1 MPLVDMQDMLKH
13 AHRNH
18 YAVSGFGVTHLNF
31 IEAVV
36 AAAERCRSPVI
47 LKLAES
53 AARNDFELLAAA
65 AERAA
70 QRATVP
76 VALHFDQAATPEA
89 ATRAINLG
97 CNSIAVE
104 AVPDSFPAT
113 VSQAKSLAELAH
125 RCGVTVEGRLHQF
138 DDAGGETPLT
148 AVEEAKAFVQR
159 TQVDCLA
166 VSVCVGNGRTRA
178 RNKFD
183 TERLRRL
190 QAAVKMPLVI
200 HATTEPTDEQCHKF
214 IQHGVARVDYPS
226 LLTELAADK
235 LRVGLRQRVQG
246 SYAELM
252 QDVSTALEGDVER
265 CLQRCGSAGRAAEV
279 LVQCRRWTPVEHL
292 IIYNIESADDSQ
304 VEAMIARGREVLA
317 RIPGVRS
324 VFSGQ
329 SVPDG
334 ARYRYCW
341 LVKFAH
347 EKVIDSYRQHFEH
360 VAFANQLFRPIA
372 GDRIS
377 IDFIE
382 AGHDMQFQVPNGM
395 KRFRA

>member
-1 MPLVDMQDMLKH
+1 MPLVDMHDMLKH

-31 IEAVV
+31 IEAVL
-36 AAAERCRSPVI
+36 AAAERCRSPVV
-47 LKLAES
+47 LKLADS
-53 AARNDFELLAAA
+53 GACNDFELLAAA

-76 VALHFDQAATPEA
+76 VALHFNQAATPEA

-97 CNSIAVE
+97 CNSIAAE

-113 VSQAKSLAELAH
+113 VSHARSLTELAH
-125 RCGVTVEGRLHQF
+125 GCGVAVEGQLQRF
-138 DDAGGETPLT
+138 DDNAGELPLT

-159 TQVDCLA
+159 THVDYLA
-166 VSVCVGNGRTRA
+166 VSICVGNVRTRA
-178 RNKFD
+178 RIKFD
-183 TERLRRL
+183 IERLRRI
-190 QAAVKMPLVI
+190 QDAVKIPLVI
-200 HATTEPTDEQCHKF
+200 HATTGPTDEQCHKF
-214 IQHGVARVDYPS
+214 IQHGVARVDYSS
-226 LLTELAADK
+226 LLTELAAEK
-235 LRVGLRQRVQG
+235 LRVGLRQNSHG

-252 QDVSTALEGDVER
+252 QGVSTALEGEVEH
-265 CLQRCGSAGRAAEV
+265 CLQRCCSAGRAAEV
-279 LVQCRRWTPVEHL
+279 LVQCHRWRPVEHL
-292 IIYNIESADDSQ
+292 IIYNVEGAEDPQ
-304 VEAMIARGREVLA
+304 VETMMERGREVLA

-324 VFSGQ
+324 VFTGQ
-329 SVPDG
+329 SIPDG
-334 ARYRYCW
+334 ARFRYCW

-347 EKVIDSYRQHFEH
+347 EKVIDSYRQHFQH

-377 IDFIE
+377 IDFVE
-382 AGHDMQFQVPNGM
+382 SGHNMEFQVPSGM